1 MNKIY
6 GNNIVAC
13 CKYCNSA
20 KNDRTYEKFVT
31 WIKQV
36 AQQCEI
42 TL

>member
-1 MNKIY
+1 MS
-6 GNNIVAC
+6 NNIVA
-13 CKYCNSA
+13 YCNSA